1 MYGKKRVVINK
12 RNQIVI
18 AGKEAGSIGGTWHP
32 IGIAIKREGFV
43 EAKFLAPE
51 NQWERK
57 LTDEN
62 SIKLTLPTL
71 KATRD
76 EIKKLYNI
84 A

>member
-12 RNQIVI
+12 RNQIII
-18 AGKEAGSIGGTWHP
+18 AGKEEGATGGTWHP
-32 IGIAIKREGFV
+32 IGIAIKREGFI
-43 EAKFLAPE
+43 EAKFLNPD

-57 LTDEN
+57 LTDDN
-62 SIKLTLPTL
+62 SCTLTLPTM
-71 KATRD
+71 KAIRE

>member
-12 RNQIVI
+12 RNQIII
-18 AGKEAGSIGGTWHP
+18 AGKEDGSTGGTWHP
-32 IGIAIKREGFV
+32 IGIIIKNEGLIF
-43 EAKFLAPE
+43 AKFLSPD

-62 SIKLTLPTL
+62 SKTLTLPTL
-71 KATRD
+71 KEIKC

-84 A
+84 D